1 MRKEFLQKD
10 ADEKIRKLRKA
21 NEALRRLVK
30 GRSDESVALQDKI
43 LKLRG
48 EVDARQSVL
57 KSRDD
62 ARGTTGNPIASA
74 QLKMKKVIA
83 KKQLV
88 GLARSQAEEIDF
100 LRQELDRMRQRT
112 FPSFVRSVKKR
123 NAL

>member
-83 KKQLV
+83 KKHLV